1 MFVVMCLSGRVLVM
15 TASFSLVVA
24 NVPGEC
30 NVQRLIT
37 VKSLLTSTVTRKPLS
52 KSFYFRKSYRVMLIA
67 LCFLIGFVCLVY
79 IKERKKT
86 CR

>member
-52 KSFYFRKSYRVMLIA
+52 KSFYFRKSYRVMPIA
-67 LCFLIGFVCLVY
+67 LCFLIEVLCALC
-79 IKERKKT
+79 IKERTKM